1 MCFPVGFHG
10 SFKGLDK
17 ALLATWVAKGAAV
30 FFVGEGRCG
39 EDLLY
44 GAYVVG
50 LKGGEVSF
58 EVGQRCVKLSV
69 TFVVNVALLTKNPRL
84 RKPRF
89 PETLWLISRRRLPAM
104 VEVFG
109 NLAAWLNSAR

>member
-1 MCFPVGFHG
+1 M
-10 SFKGLDK
+10 
-17 ALLATWVAKGAAV
+17 

-44 GAYVVG
+44 SANVVG
-50 LKGGEVSF
+50 FEGGEVSF
-58 EVGQRCVKLSV
+58 EVCESSIELSV

-89 PETLWLISRRRLPAM
+89 PETLRLISRRRLPAM